1 MENKCMVALEAY
13 CLEVGKHLVCK
24 KSTKKRLLS
33 ALREELR
40 DTTQGCNSYEEL
52 TAQVGAPLE
61 TAKNLQE
68 TVSDQEYAEV
78 LMRARRKE
86 KLALL
91 RLPRRKSTGISRLLL
106 DKSLKRA
113 TKFIITTA
121 VKVCTLLKWA
131 KRMQAKKAFALSHR
145 ISTAPVS
152 I

>member
-40 DTTQGCNSYEEL
+40 DTTQGCNSYEDL

-78 LMRARRKE
+78 LTRARRNRCVVIP
-86 KLALL
+86 AIVIV
-91 RLPRRKSTGISRLLL
+91 SLLL
-106 DKSLKRA
+106 IASALTYAYRLRN
-113 TKFIITTA
+113 IVPVYYTTE
-121 VKVCTLLKWA
+121 
-131 KRMQAKKAFALSHR
+131 MQEGMEDPPSV
-145 ISTAPVS
+145 IWVD
-152 I
+152 